1 MITYTEE
8 TAMTSSMGRAH
19 GIISKVIRGM
29 MSCSAEPGSTFLWGE
44 PATIFWKEVPKAT
57 LWMAD

>member
-1 MITYTEE
+1 
-8 TAMTSSMGRAH
+8 MTSSMGRAH
-19 GIISKVIRGM
+19 GIISKVIRVM
-29 MSCSAEPGSTFLWGE
+29 MSCSAELGSTFLLGE